1 MYTILL
7 HPLHP
12 SHPKQE
18 WNNKI
23 LRKQLLTED
32 SYLSL
37 SPPLEGEVG
46 RGLLGGPIPHSP
58 KYPNL
63 YPHG

>member
-32 SYLSL
+32 YYL
-37 SPPLEGEVG
+37 GI
-46 RGLLGGPIPHSP
+46 LLPTGGVREGPIPHSP